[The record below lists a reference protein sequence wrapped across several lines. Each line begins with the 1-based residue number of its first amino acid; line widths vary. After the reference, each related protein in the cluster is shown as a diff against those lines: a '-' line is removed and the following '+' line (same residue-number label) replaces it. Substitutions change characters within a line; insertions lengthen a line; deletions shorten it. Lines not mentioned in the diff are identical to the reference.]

1 MTVADLIARL
11 SQYPADMPV
20 LFSYDGA
27 FIVAEDPEFTV
38 ESANE
43 LDGTKY
49 FDYVVEVPTLFIDI
63 N

>member
-20 LFSYDGA
+20 CICADDGYIVTDDPSFS
-27 FIVAEDPEFTV
+27 VEDARP
-38 ESANE
+38 
-43 LDGTKY
+43 
-49 FDYVVEVPTLFIDI
+49 FDDPAGDEVTTLFIDI

>member
-20 LFSYDGA
+20 RICADDAY
-27 FIVAEDPEFTV
+27 IVTDNPRFGVEDAPP
-38 ESANE
+38 
-43 LDGTKY
+43 LDNQEG
-49 FDYVVEVPTLFIDI
+49 DEVPTLFLDI

>member
-20 LFSYDGA
+20 RLCADDGY
-27 FIVAEDPEFTV
+27 IVTDEPCFAV
-38 ESANE
+38 ESAHP
-43 LDGTKY
+43 LDNDEG
-49 FDYVVEVPTLFIDI
+49 DEVPTLFIDI

>member
-20 LFSYDGA
+20 RICADDGYIA
-27 FIVAEDPEFTV
+27 TDDPYFAVEAERTLY
-38 ESANE
+38 NE
-43 LDGTKY
+43 AGD
-49 FDYVVEVPTLFIDI
+49 EVPTLFIYI